1 MRPIQQASYDTT
13 ADAIY
18 PSLLKLKDTA
28 AINIKSAE
36 VKANSILDDVLSE
49 ETQEEIIQLP
59 LNLSGREISTPEDV
73 EELVNQIK
81 ERLLKQL
88 KANTR
93 IRIIPDNLS

>member
-1 MRPIQQASYDTT
+1 MRPIQQASSDTT

-28 AINIKSAE
+28 AIKIKSAE
-36 VKANSILDDVLSE
+36 ATANSILDHVLSE
-49 ETQEEIIQLP
+49 ETQEEIIQLS

-73 EELVNQIK
+73 EVLVSQIK
-81 ERLLKQL
+81 ERLLAQL

-93 IRIIPDNLS
+93 IRIIPDNLN